1 MNTSEAQHIHQK
13 TLKVLGCLRLYRL
26 GWSVSGGLDGEACE
40 ME

>member
-1 MNTSEAQHIHQK
+1 MNTSEAQYIHQK
-13 TLKVLGCLRLYRL
+13 TLKVLGCLRLYL